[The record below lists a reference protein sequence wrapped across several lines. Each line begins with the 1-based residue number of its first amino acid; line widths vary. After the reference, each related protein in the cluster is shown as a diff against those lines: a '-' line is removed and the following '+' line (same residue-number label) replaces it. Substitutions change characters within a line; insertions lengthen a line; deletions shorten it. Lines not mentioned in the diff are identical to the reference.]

1 MTKKSRRAKLSPA
14 RRKKLREHLS
24 ATPAPPPAA
33 PQAAS
38 STTARE
44 ISGASSRATPALP
57 RYPYVTAELKSIA
70 VLAGII
76 LVALII
82 LALVLT

>member
-14 RRKKLREHLS
+14 RRKKLREHLP
-24 ATPAPPPAA
+24 ATPTSPPVV

-38 STTARE
+38 PTARQ
-44 ISGASSRATPALP
+44 ISSPATRATSAPS
-57 RYPYVTAELKSIA
+57 RYPYVTAELKRIA
-70 VLAGII
+70 ILAGIM

-82 LALVLT
+82 LALVLA